1 LKIEAVGKSGQITFA
16 YRPNFYN
23 FSFWRF
29 ESGRKRN
36 LVPRF
41 QLMPTVPG
49 VHEEEVHLH
58 EGEDHV
64 EDGVD
69 AREQVPGAALLRNLE
84 EVDEL

>member
-1 LKIEAVGKSGQITFA
+1 M
-16 YRPNFYN
+16 
-23 FSFWRF
+23 
-29 ESGRKRN
+29 
-36 LVPRF
+36 
-41 QLMPTVPG
+41 QLIIPVPG